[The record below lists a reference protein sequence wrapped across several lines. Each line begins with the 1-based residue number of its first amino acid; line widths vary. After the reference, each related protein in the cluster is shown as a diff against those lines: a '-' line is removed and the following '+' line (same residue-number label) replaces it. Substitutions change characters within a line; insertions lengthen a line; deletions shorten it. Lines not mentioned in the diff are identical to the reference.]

1 MIVLSRHWNWCRWC
15 QSSTTSTKLNR
26 NMEQS
31 CHMSTHIL
39 TISFEF
45 CWQVGT
51 TTSISLWYSY
61 SQHSWFLS
69 SSSSSSSLSS
79 SSSSSS
85 LSSSSSSWSPLSWVL
100 DIIRICIC
108 LVNREVEDFRRT
120 FVEARL
126 WVANSLQLCYQ
137 ASCATRPK
145 KSCDVQAR
153 GSRETT
159 WNCQIFIA
167 SAGVMITCRKASW
180 WIEYELH
187 HMILIYFAKSSRDA
201 IEIVFTST
209 LNCR

>member
-1 MIVLSRHWNWCRWC
+1 MWWVMIVLSRHWNWCRWC

-26 NMEQS
+26 NMEQPCLIIFQS
-31 CHMSTHIL
+31 FLLNSVGKWVPQPAYYYHIHIRNTL
-39 TISFEF
+39 HFFHLRHPHHHRHGLSPPHH
-45 CWQVGT
+45 CR
-51 TTSISLWYSY
+51 
-61 SQHSWFLS
+61 HHPHHHHHFLEW
-69 SSSSSSSLSS
+69 L
-79 SSSSSS
+79 
-85 LSSSSSSWSPLSWVL
+85 LN
-100 DIIRICIC
+100 IIRICIC

-167 SAGVMITCRKASW
+167 SAGVMITSW